1 MKILVK
7 HLLDLMLRIQA
18 LATYHIIGKNA
29 SVAVV
34 LHCPSRY
41 FKTLGYFLIVKKTY
55 TGKNRMMAV
64 TDYPDGFK
72 CVLGLRTGC
81 DYTHIRFSY
90 YLIPHRHHDL
100 YEYRSVPYSG

>member
-18 LATYHIIGKNA
+18 LATYHIIGENA
-29 SVAVV
+29 SVAVI
-34 LHCPSRY
+34 LYCSSRY
-41 FKTLGYFLIVKKTY
+41 FKTLGNFLIIKETY

-64 TDYPDGFK
+64 TDNSDGIK

-81 DYTHIRFSY
+81 DNAHIRFSY

-100 YEYRSVPYSG
+100 YEYRSAPYSG